1 MGRED
6 RPGAHGLEGL
16 VDRQALVDDEAADA
30 LEAEEAG
37 VALVGVEHLRGLAD
51 GVEGPDAPDAQE
63 DLLAQPVLGVA
74 SVEPVGHRPAGGVVA
89 VDVGVEQVEVHPSD
103 VGAPDPGDD
112 RSVGEVDL
120 DDGALDQPHR
130 HGVGIEGR
138 VPLLLP
144 AVVAQVLTKVPVP
157 VQQTDPHEGDAEVA
171 RRLEVVT
178 SQHTQPARVL
188 GEGLGD
194 AELRR
199 EVGHRPQGVRSLSL
213 EPQGRFEVAVQIGVH
228 LPQEAGE
235 GGVGG
240 QGLEPLRIGG
250 VQDPQRVMP
259 GELPAVG
266 IDPPEQIPGPL
277 VPRPPQVCRQL
288 VERRQRLG
296 QPDADRE
303 AAKRPHSP
311 GG

>member
-1 MGRED
+1 MG
-6 RPGAHGLEGL
+6 
-16 VDRQALVDDEAADA
+16 V
-30 LEAEEAG
+30 
-37 VALVGVEHLRGLAD
+37 
-51 GVEGPDAPDAQE
+51 
-63 DLLAQPVLGVA
+63 
-74 SVEPVGHRPAGGVVA
+74 
-89 VDVGVEQVEVHPSD
+89 
-103 VGAPDPGDD
+103 
-112 RSVGEVDL
+112 
-120 DDGALDQPHR
+120 
-130 HGVGIEGR
+130 EGR

-144 AVVAQVLTKVPVP
+144 AVGVQVLAEVPVP
-157 VQQTDPHEGDAEVA
+157 VQQAHPHHRHAEVA
-171 RRLEVVT
+171 RRLEVVAR
-178 SQHTQPARVL
+178 QHAQPARVL

-199 EVGHRPQGVRSLSL
+199 EVGHGPQGVRSLSL

-250 VQDPQRVMP
+250 AQDPQRVMP

-296 QPDADRE
+296 QPDLHRE
-303 AAKRPHSP
+303 AAERPHPP